1 MEQAMTTIPMPE
13 SKWLHMMAAA
23 AFLAASAPQTAL
35 MAQGLESK
43 EAIDTII
50 GTEVK
55 EEESRATADAGKVMA
70 AIEKTSESIATV
82 RKVSKLDKVDIVFL
96 SDAAVTEGGPPPEI
110 EAKIKEHVEEIT
122 ELRKE
127 LEGNAML
134 YHAIDSRQILLRD
147 VLAVEFDDQNGV
159 VIYAAAKPAE

>member
-1 MEQAMTTIPMPE
+1 MLD
-13 SKWLHMMAAA
+13 SKWLYATAAA
-23 AFLAASAPQTAL
+23 AFLAASAPQSSL
-35 MAQGLESK
+35 MAQGLESP

-50 GTEVK
+50 GTEVQ
-55 EEESRATADAGKVMA
+55 EEESRADVDASKVVA
-70 AIEKTSESIATV
+70 AIEKTSESIARV
-82 RKVSKLDKVDIVFL
+82 RKTSKLDKVDIVFL
-96 SDAAVTEGGPPPEI
+96 SDATATEGGPPPEI
-110 EAKIKEHVEEIT
+110 EAKIEAHEEEIA

-159 VIYAAAKPAE
+159 VIYAAAKPAG